1 VRALRRLL
9 GLTGAERR
17 LALSALGLLA
27 AVRCGLW
34 LLPFRTLYRLAE
46 AAGRARPPAGRLP
59 VPRER
64 VLWAVAATA
73 RFVPRP
79 TCLVRALA
87 ARTLLARH
95 GHPSELRLG
104 VARGH
109 GRAFEAHAWL
119 EEDGRVLVGGPV
131 DPRYVPLPP
140 VATRR

>member
-9 GLTGAERR
+9 ALTAIERR
-17 LALSALGLLA
+17 LALAALALLA
-27 AVRCGLW
+27 AMRCGLW

-46 AAGRARPPAGRLP
+46 AAGRARRPPRAAP

-87 ARTLLARH
+87 ARILLARH
-95 GHPSELRLG
+95 GYPSALRLG
-104 VARGH
+104 VARGD
-109 GRAFEAHAWL
+109 GRTIEAHAWL
-119 EEDGRVLVGGPV
+119 EDEGRVLVGGPV
-131 DPRYVPLPP
+131 DARYVPLPP
-140 VATRR
+140 VEARR